1 LKKNLAILFSGDFPE
16 GNMHN
21 ARLKGVGGEFAT
33 LNWEVEFISI
43 FPSRYSSSLSFEQK
57 KEWNGSVVRY
67 MSIGTRYFKNRL
79 ARSIQIISGHINLFV
94 FLIIQMRRFDVF
106 YVYSPL
112 LTDNLWAVII
122 LRSFGKNVV
131 VDQTELFSSNK
142 SNFQRVHKFEE
153 SVISKYSN
161 ILVVI
166 SEKLRDHYESSY
178 QKSSVLIPIFV
189 DLDRFK
195 NTFEPTTKVLG
206 YIGSFGPKDGVEV
219 IIDGFNKAKVEG
231 LSLKLMGFCP
241 NEDELKSYG
250 KSLGLE
256 DAVHFTGG
264 LAYDEIPN
272 ELASCD
278 TLIMN
283 KVNNSYAS
291 YGYPWKLGE
300 YFASE
305 RVVLMSETDGFAN
318 DFKDTVEVLKYQAD
332 NSDALA
338 SALERRYKYP
348 ELASNCI
355 SNAKTYAI
363 DHFTS
368 SESIVQLDTAIREL
382 LKE

>member
-1 LKKNLAILFSGDFPE
+1 
-16 GNMHN
+16 
-21 ARLKGVGGEFAT
+21 
-33 LNWEVEFISI
+33 
-43 FPSRYSSSLSFEQK
+43 
-57 KEWNGSVVRY
+57 
-67 MSIGTRYFKNRL
+67 
-79 ARSIQIISGHINLFV
+79 
-94 FLIIQMRRFDVF
+94 
-106 YVYSPL
+106 
-112 LTDNLWAVII
+112 
-122 LRSFGKNVV
+122 
-131 VDQTELFSSNK
+131 
-142 SNFQRVHKFEE
+142 
-153 SVISKYSN
+153 
-161 ILVVI
+161 
-166 SEKLRDHYESSY
+166 
-178 QKSSVLIPIFV
+178 
-189 DLDRFK
+189 
-195 NTFEPTTKVLG
+195 
-206 YIGSFGPKDGVEV
+206 V